1 MAFRIDE
8 NGNIT
13 MVQGDTGRL
22 VVNGLNTD
30 QNYTVYFAIQDEN
43 RRPVGNEVYVQS
55 NMQPTV
61 VFELASQLTDL
72 LKVAED
78 EEISIGKKDIME
90 LAEDEETHTYY
101 YGVKTCTAEG
111 FEDTLSIGGSDMGD
125 KNTITVYP
133 KKVEGC

>member
-43 RRPVGNEVYVQS
+43 RRPVGNEVNVES

-78 EEISIGKKDIME
+78 EE
-90 LAEDEETHTYY
+90 THTYY
-101 YGVKTCTAEG
+101 YGVKTCTEDG

>member
-8 NGNIT
+8 NGNFT

-43 RRPVGNEVYVQS
+43 RRPVGNEVNVQS

-72 LKVAED
+72 LKV
-78 EEISIGKKDIME
+78 
-90 LAEDEETHTYY
+90 AEDEETHTYY

>member
-43 RRPVGNEVYVQS
+43 RRPVGNEVNVQS

-72 LKVAED
+72 LKVAD
-78 EEISIGKKDIME
+78 
-90 LAEDEETHTYY
+90 DEETHTYY

>member
-1 MAFRIDE
+1 MAFKIDE

-30 QNYTVYFAIQDEN
+30 KNYTVYFAIQDEK

-55 NMQPTV
+55 NNQPTV
-61 VFELASQLTDL
+61 VFELSSSLTDL
-72 LKVAED
+72 LKVGQND
-78 EEISIGKKDIME
+78 ET
-90 LAEDEETHTYY
+90 ATYY
-101 YGVKTCTAEG
+101 YGVKSCSPDG
-111 FEDTLSIGGSDMGD
+111 FEDTLPIGGSDMGD

>member
-43 RRPVGNEVYVQS
+43 RRPVGNEVNVQS

-72 LKVAED
+72 LKV
-78 EEISIGKKDIME
+78 
-90 LAEDEETHTYY
+90 AEDEETHTYY

>member
-43 RRPVGNEVYVQS
+43 RRPIGNEVNVQS

-72 LKVAED
+72 LEV
-78 EEISIGKKDIME
+78 
-90 LAEDEETHTYY
+90 AEDEETHTYY

>member
-43 RRPVGNEVYVQS
+43 RQPVGNEVNVES

-72 LKVAED
+72 LKV
-78 EEISIGKKDIME
+78 
-90 LAEDEETHTYY
+90 AEDEETHTYY

>member
-1 MAFRIDE
+1 MAFKIDE
-8 NGNIT
+8 KGNII

-22 VVNGLNTD
+22 VINGLNTD

-43 RRPVGNEVYVQS
+43 RRPVGNEVNVQS

-61 VFELASQLTDL
+61 VFELSSNLTDL
-72 LKVAED
+72 LKV
-78 EEISIGKKDIME
+78 
-90 LAEDEETHTYY
+90 AEDEETHTYY
-101 YGVKTCTAEG
+101 YGVKTCASNG
-111 FEDTLSIGGSDMGD
+111 FEDTLSIGGLDIGD

>member
-13 MVQGDTGRL
+13 MIQGDTGRL

-43 RRPVGNEVYVQS
+43 RRPVGNEVNVQS

-72 LKVAED
+72 LEV
-78 EEISIGKKDIME
+78 
-90 LAEDEETHTYY
+90 AEDEETHTYY
-101 YGVKTCTAEG
+101 YGVKTCTADG

>member
-13 MVQGDTGRL
+13 IVQGDTGRL
-22 VVNGLNTD
+22 VINGLNTD
-30 QNYTVYFAIQDEN
+30 KNYTVYFAIQDEN
-43 RRPVGNEVYVQS
+43 RKPIGNEISVES
-55 NMQPTV
+55 NGRPTV

-72 LKVAED
+72 LKVQ
-78 EEISIGKKDIME
+78 
-90 LAEDEETHTYY
+90 EDEETHTYY

-111 FEDTLSIGGSDMGD
+111 FEDTLPIGSGDMGD